1 MSEYKWDE
9 NEAEIEQVEV
19 YCGVTDELTPC
30 NFPYCENDLTCE
42 KEETEVET
50 VGVEAIQ
57 GPVGRCTL
65 VPTKLNDESDINKFF
80 QYQKRL
86 NDLEKEKIELE
97 KNKKEVFQ
105 KVKTEIETI
114 FLALDCDELGTKIE
128 LTKNGLTISYPVR
141 VLNDYQTMLLDTEL
155 FTQLNNLMGMT
166 GKLNMVKSTK
176 QAGNH
181 VYILE
186 IKFDLKIEEDK

>member
-9 NEAEIEQVEV
+9 NEAEIEHVEV

-128 LTKNGLTISYPVR
+128 LTKNGLTIRYPVR

>member
-9 NEAEIEQVEV
+9 NEAEIEHVEV

-42 KEETEVET
+42 KETEVET
-50 VGVEAIQ
+50 VGVDAIQ
-57 GPVGRCTL
+57 GPVGRCTP